1 MVNKKKDTTPMSES
15 LTEDELLQFEEWALN
30 PNAEKFNGTVEIN
43 RPKFLEMVAMAR
55 RCLSAE
61 ERLEKAVEALRLLHD
76 FQNGCPLPSY
86 EKHWNEAMEKVE
98 KILEECEGTPKELR
112 PHQECAPSVGTDA
125 PPVER
130 PTFDTELS
138 ALINRYSMER
148 FSGTP
153 DFILAEYLQEQLH
166 LFSKYAVKRME
177 WHGNSDFGVMGY
189 DSKTGTTS
197 VPA

>member
-1 MVNKKKDTTPMSES
+1 VNKKKDTTPMSES
-15 LTEDELLQFEEWALN
+15 LTTEVLESLKRMAGNSSLEDCLGSIKVDRHELMDL
-30 PNAEKFNGTVEIN
+30 IS
-43 RPKFLEMVAMAR
+43 MAR

-98 KILEECEGTPKELR
+98 KIIEECEGTPKELR
-112 PHQECAPSVGTDA
+112 PPHECAPSDGTDA